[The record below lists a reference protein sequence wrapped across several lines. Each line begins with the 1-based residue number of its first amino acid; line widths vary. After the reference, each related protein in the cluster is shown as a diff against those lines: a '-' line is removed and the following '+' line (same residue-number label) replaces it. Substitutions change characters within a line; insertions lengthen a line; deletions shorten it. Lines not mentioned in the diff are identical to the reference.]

1 MKETLT
7 LDELSERTGVDLSRL
22 QRMVRVGSLPE
33 ATKLPGPDGTDW
45 VVPVDTLHQLA
56 ARYGWT
62 IDHIDLTPHD
72 GPVVSVVGEPS
83 SGSVAGHPEGSTSQA
98 LEPRLDSVTPLRAG
112 TGRSEPGFDRS
123 THPVTMAEVVD
134 QELLGRL
141 LGAHE
146 EKAGAV
152 ARVREVERAFESLT
166 ASHRMLARELAE
178 ERDERFRLA
187 ERLREEQY
195 SRRLADAKVAEL
207 RAWIDREVAVGEGEK
222 RARQEAM
229 ERCLQAERDASAAI
243 GAMGWV
249 SRRRFDRN
257 ERPSRR

>member
-1 MKETLT
+1 MKDTLT
-7 LDELSERTGVDLSRL
+7 LDELSERTGVEISRL

-33 ATKLPGPDGTDW
+33 ATKLSGPDGPAW

-62 IDHIDLTPHD
+62 IDHIDLTHHD
-72 GPVVSVVGEPS
+72 GPVVSMVDEPS
-83 SGSVAGHPEGSTSQA
+83 DSAVTEHHERTTGQA
-98 LEPRLDSVTPLRAG
+98 LEPRPDPLTPLRAG
-112 TGRSEPGFDRS
+112 IGTSNPGTDPP
-123 THPVTMAEVVD
+123 TPAVTVAEVVD

-146 EKAGAV
+146 EKAGAE
-152 ARVREVERAFESLT
+152 ARIKEVERAFESLT

-195 SRRLADAKVAEL
+195 ARRLADAKVAEL
-207 RAWIDREVAVGEGEK
+207 RAWIDREVAAGEAEK
-222 RARQEAM
+222 RARLEAM
-229 ERCLQAERDASAAI
+229 ERCLQAERDASTAI

-249 SRRRFDRN
+249 SRRRFDQN
-257 ERPSRR
+257 ERSARR

>member
-1 MKETLT
+1 MNDTLT
-7 LDELSERTGVDLSRL
+7 LDELSKRTGVDVSRL
-22 QRMVRVGSLPE
+22 RRMARAGSLPE
-33 ATKLPGPDGTDW
+33 ATKQPGPHGPTW
-45 VVPVDTLHQLA
+45 VVPVETVPLLA

-62 IDHIDLTPHD
+62 VDRIDLTPPD
-72 GPVVSVVGEPS
+72 GPVVSVVGEPP
-83 SGSVAGHPEGSTSQA
+83 GAVTPTDDAVTTGQA
-98 LEPRLDSVTPLRAG
+98 LEPRPDSLTPVRGGSGRTESVTDGKAQPITVA
-112 TGRSEPGFDRS
+112 D
-123 THPVTMAEVVD
+123 VVD

-146 EKAGAV
+146 QKASAV
-152 ARVREVERAFESLT
+152 AKVRETERALESLT
-166 ASHRMLARELAE
+166 ASHRMLARELAQ

-195 SRRLADAKVAEL
+195 ARRLADAKVAEL
-207 RAWIDREVAVGEGEK
+207 RTWIDREVASGEAEK
-222 RARQEAM
+222 QARQEAT
-229 ERCLQAERDASAAI
+229 ERRLKAERDASAAI